1 MFPPVKTSTLGR
13 VLSPLLFCAV
23 LLTCAAKVPD
33 LEPVVPLGDNTYS
46 VVREASNTFMRDI
59 EKLKAEAR
67 DAAEKFCS
75 AQGKQMKEVSLVTE
89 KPWPT
94 IGLFKAT
101 LVFKAIKPGEQ
112 EPTPTVPSVAA
123 VVSSNTAAGSDDFY
137 SALIKLDDLR
147 KKGILTDK
155 EFDAQKKRILKN
167 SK

>member
-1 MFPPVKTSTLGR
+1 
-13 VLSPLLFCAV
+13 
-23 LLTCAAKVPD
+23 LLTCVAKTPD

-67 DAAEKFCS
+67 DAAEKYCA

-94 IGLFKAT
+94 IGLFKAK
-101 LVFKAIKPGEQ
+101 LVFKALNPGET
-112 EPTPTVPSVAA
+112 ESTPTVPTVAA
-123 VVSSNTAAGSDDFY
+123 VVSGNAATGSDDFY
-137 SALIKLDDLR
+137 SALIKLDDLH

-155 EFDAQKKRILKN
+155 EFEAQKKRILKHAN
-167 SK
+167 